1 MCRKK
6 SQLWEKKSQ
15 MQDNSIKAQSP
26 VKLQLWEKS
35 LIVRYEVAIMRNK
48 VTTVRYEG
56 KMCGMKTQLQ

>member
-1 MCRKK
+1 MCSKK
-6 SQLWEKKSQ
+6 SQLWEEKSQ

-48 VTTVRYEG
+48 FTTVRYEG
-56 KMCGMKTQLQ
+56 TMCGIKTQLQ